1 MYPALFAVIGN
12 TYGGTLASPRLPNLQ
27 QRVPVGVGDGYALGA
42 TGGEAEH
49 TLSVAEMPSHS
60 HSDFK
65 VNGQI
70 LKWGRVA
77 TTTNSG
83 GATVP
88 STNAYNI
95 GSVTWGTDSKGGG
108 GAHNNMQP
116 YTVVN
121 WIIKV

>member
-1 MYPALFAVIGN
+1 M
-12 TYGGTLASPRLPNLQ
+12 
-27 QRVPVGVGDGYALGA
+27 GVGDGYALGA

-60 HSDFK
+60 HTPND
-65 VNGQI
+65 NGSFLRDGAGTNNASAKGAQGYK
-70 LKWGRVA
+70 LTSRTD
-77 TTTNSG
+77 TT
-83 GATVP
+83 
-88 STNAYNI
+88 
-95 GSVTWGTDSKGGG
+95 GGG